1 MVKTILI
8 RPATPQTFQET
19 LDNINRLE
27 RDLIQQH
34 NDTFNNLEETNYFD
48 LIETLTV
55 EKDGSQVSGDDD
67 DTVEPLG
74 YWMEDHKAELD
85 SRDH

>member
-1 MVKTILI
+1 MVQTILT
-8 RPATPQTFQET
+8 RPAVPQTYQET
-19 LDNINRLE
+19 LNNINRLE
-27 RDLIQQH
+27 RELIQQH

-55 EKDGSQVSGDDD
+55 EMKDKGVSGDDD

-74 YWMEDHKAELD
+74 YWMEDHHAELD
-85 SRDH
+85 RNSH